1 MISWVAMDRVVERK
15 RASDA
20 AYRKQV
26 TGRPLR
32 SDTQLLTDGDLLAK
46 LRSFGI
52 DLDRSSL
59 EQLCDQA
66 LSAEEL
72 TNPWRHPRTFHSKP
86 QQPESDW
93 ICVCGAALWRRW
105 LPDQHFST
113 LLDH

>member
-32 SDTQLLTDGDLLAK
+32 SDTKLLTDGDLLAK

-66 LSAEEL
+66 LSADEI
-72 TNPWRHPRTFHSKP
+72 TKPWLDPPTFHSKHEP
-86 QQPESDW
+86 LENDSL
-93 ICVCGAALWRRW
+93 GNFLSAL
-105 LPDQHFST
+105 L
-113 LLDH
+113 